1 MRYIK
6 QTRYILMFM
15 KWLGK
20 IIKSDLIL
28 HDRYLREFFFL
39 NDHILVLRIAT

>member
-15 KWLGK
+15 KWSGK

-28 HDRYLREFFFL
+28 LDRYLREFFK